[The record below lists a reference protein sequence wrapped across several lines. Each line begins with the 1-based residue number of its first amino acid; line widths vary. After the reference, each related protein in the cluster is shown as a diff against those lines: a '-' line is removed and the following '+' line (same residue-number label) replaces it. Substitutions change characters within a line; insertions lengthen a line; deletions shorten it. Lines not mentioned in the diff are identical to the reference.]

1 MEDRRLTELGEE
13 TGRRGG
19 SAAGEEEKGGRR
31 RVLGLYRR
39 RMWEGLDE
47 GRAIARAAPAGDSG
61 ANASGDRTLRGA
73 LRAGARGLTGGPA

>member
-1 MEDRRLTELGEE
+1 MGDRRLTELGEE

-47 GRAIARAAPAGDSG
+47 GRAIARAAPAGGQRRYRERRQDAPRRAQSRG
-61 ANASGDRTLRGA
+61 TRTDR
-73 LRAGARGLTGGPA
+73 